1 MEDDEDEN
9 NEKDFRR
16 SKRRNERRELLTT
29 TLQQRRTNDEKY
41 ATKGV
46 KVESDA
52 ENASE
57 TNGGSAAAAAAAK
70 EKMFQIL
77 RDSASWDP
85 DVEKLL
91 EGIDASDPDA
101 IEQAIRKRFDEK
113 KSRVYKPLNE
123 DGVGDE
129 GSNDDNK
136 NGSQTPTL
144 VFFRQVQTQNLWVWM
159 EARNTIEDK
168 EKEFFD
174 EAIKSWFVVG
184 KLGGYNVENQQC
196 LESAS
201 VLNDTV
207 SHLDYDVARSHDRT
221 SASLFHAIGEVEY
234 RGKWARV
241 WMDLGTA
248 DEMALDVLINSL
260 ITLSRE
266 YVGIKQIVIGGDNEN
281 GWRTKDSGYGQDQGK
296 PFEDFDPA
304 FDEMFGDMRGMRGKP
319 NAEDSNWMSR

>member
-1 MEDDEDEN
+1 
-9 NEKDFRR
+9 
-16 SKRRNERRELLTT
+16 
-29 TLQQRRTNDEKY
+29 
-41 ATKGV
+41 
-46 KVESDA
+46 
-52 ENASE
+52 
-57 TNGGSAAAAAAAK
+57 
-70 EKMFQIL
+70 MFQIL

-184 KLGGYNVENQQC
+184 KLGGYNMENQQC

-281 GWRTKDSGYGQDQGK
+281 GWGTKDSGYGQDQGK